1 MKLHQTVIL
10 LAFYFRAGFIASAS
24 LLNTTSVSQLDEDA
38 RSFMKRATP
47 AAPHFVAYGDSYDGI
62 VGPPTASALKADEW
76 TSLTATQR
84 SSIKSEYAAA
94 GIKLI
99 VSVFGSSDVP
109 TTINADPIAA
119 ANTMAAWVK
128 KYDLD
133 GIDVDYEDFYAF
145 DAGNGLAETWLISF
159 TKQLRTQLPQGEY
172 ILTHAPGAPWFS
184 PNKFGGGGYLKIH
197 AAVGSLIDWYN
208 IQFYNQG
215 SSEYTTCA
223 SLLTASSDTWPDTS
237 VFQIASN
244 GVPLNKIVIG
254 KPSTTTDAINGYMS
268 TSTLAKCLQQA
279 KQQGWTGGIAVWQYI
294 RAKSEWIT
302 AARSLS
308 WPV

>member
-1 MKLHQTVIL
+1 M
-10 LAFYFRAGFIASAS
+10 
-24 LLNTTSVSQLDEDA
+24 
-38 RSFMKRATP
+38 TP
-47 AAPHFVAYGDSYDGI
+47 
-62 VGPPTASALKADEW
+62 
-76 TSLTATQR
+76 TQR

-94 GIKLI
+94 GIKLV

-109 TTINADPIAA
+109 TTINADPIAT
-119 ANTMAAWVK
+119 ANTMAAWIK

-145 DAGNGLAETWLISF
+145 DAGNGLAEMWLISF

-172 ILTHAPGAPWFS
+172 ILTHAPVAPWFS
-184 PNKFGGGGYLKIH
+184 PNKFAGGGYLKIH
-197 AAVGSLIDWYN
+197 ATVGSLIDWYN

-223 SLLTASSDTWPDTS
+223 SLLTASSDTWPGTS

-254 KPSTTTDAINGYMS
+254 KPATTTDAINGYMS